1 MKFLIYNRRSLS
13 GRSKKSLVSAKRS
26 SVSGRASVGSSK
38 TYISN
43 LEIRLKEEK
52 RAREVLE
59 KEI

>member
-1 MKFLIYNRRSLS
+1 MS
-13 GRSKKSLVSAKRS
+13 GRSKKSLASAKRS

-43 LEIRLKEEK
+43 VEIRLKEEK